1 MKMAN
6 QELPQE
12 FTDERTGLI
21 YTLIDGLY
29 YLPCYEEQ
37 AEKCSMGKFG
47 RMHQRYLKEHR
58 RLVYQEFVLNG
69 TLYDYLLDIDRA
81 AHAQWELVTKQMA
94 EREGV
99 DEALK
104 ERDQLGWVQSMNS
117 IRNRAEEIVLH
128 NLIYT

>member
-1 MKMAN
+1 MAN

-21 YTLIDGLY
+21 YTLIDDLY
-29 YLPCYEEQ
+29 YLPYYEEPAQ

-69 TLYDYLLDIDRA
+69 TLHDYLLDIDRA

-117 IRNRAEEIVLH
+117 ICNRAEEVVLH
-128 NLIYT
+128 NLIYA